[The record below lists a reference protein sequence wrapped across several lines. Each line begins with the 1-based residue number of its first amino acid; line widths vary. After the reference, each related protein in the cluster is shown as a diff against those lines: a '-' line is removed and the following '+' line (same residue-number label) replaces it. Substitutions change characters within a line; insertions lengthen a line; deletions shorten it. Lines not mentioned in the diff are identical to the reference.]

1 MQALTAVIAVLGTL
15 LGSSVTYVFQRRIAE
30 RTRQLDDQARGR
42 QERLDA
48 FASYAGALHNYRRM
62 TVHRWLVANER
73 PDTEDVNAITRE
85 IYEVRADAVE
95 AGFRVQLLTDEPG
108 VRERATAALRS
119 ITDLHDMCQTRD
131 ELDVH
136 RAASRT
142 AIQDFITAAAP
153 LSR

>member
-30 RTRQLDDQARGR
+30 RTRHLEDQTRQR

-48 FASYAGALHNYRRM
+48 FASYAGALHNYRRL
-62 TVHRWLVANER
+62 TVHRWFVVNER
-73 PDTEDVNAITRE
+73 PESEDVNAITRE
-85 IYEVRADAVE
+85 VYELRADAVE
-95 AGFRVQLLTDEPG
+95 VGFRVQLLSDEPT
-108 VRERATAALRS
+108 VRESATTALRS
-119 ITDLHDMCQTRD
+119 ITGLHDVCQTRD